1 LGERKRK
8 REREMY
14 LVINIEK
21 YAGVEGGVC
30 VCVCV
35 CVCVYIYFL
44 ALSLLEGLKPMIPG
58 GNEHLWF
65 LNTILYKEELRL
77 FEEMAESMT
86 RGEKSW
92 NILLF

>member
-1 LGERKRK
+1 
-8 REREMY
+8 
-14 LVINIEK
+14 
-21 YAGVEGGVC
+21 
-30 VCVCV
+30 
-35 CVCVYIYFL
+35 VYIYFL